1 MTLKKIPI
9 SKIDRSGRIRALN
22 PIWATTLAEQII
34 AGERLPPIEVV
45 ERPTGYR
52 LIHGNHRTEG
62 HLIASLEEIEA
73 WVRTAEEFAS
83 EAAERLV
90 EIKENLLRFELTA
103 LDRAVSLATWK
114 EIHEAAYCPPKRGR
128 RSLKID
134 PEKLA
139 QDSAAFSK
147 SFSKTASEALR
158 ISERSIQVAVQI
170 ASGIGL
176 EIRER
181 IAQAPI
187 ADVASEL
194 LQLSHQD
201 DERQTAIVDLLLAE
215 EPQAATVAE
224 AIAILDRIPAPA
236 KLGGWE
242 RVSDKFS
249 RLSQADQY
257 RLFAAHAD
265 AIDRWLLHSRGRR
278 AA

>member
-1 MTLKKIPI
+1 MPYKSIEI
-9 SKIDRSGRIRALN
+9 AKIDTTGRLRPINPTWSRAMSE
-22 PIWATTLAEQII
+22 TLER
-34 AGERLPPIEVV
+34 GEKLPPIEVV
-45 ERPTGYR
+45 ERGDAYR
-52 LIHGNHRTEG
+52 LIAGGHRVDAHRLVGLTMIDAEVYS
-62 HLIASLEEIEA
+62 ASA
-73 WVRTAEEFAS
+73 FAD
-83 EAAERLV
+83 EAAIRLR
-90 EIKENLLRFELTA
+90 EIKENMLRFELTA
-103 LDRAVSLATWK
+103 LDRAVHLATWK
-114 EIHEAAYCPPKRGR
+114 EIHEAAYTPPKRGR
-128 RSLKID
+128 KSKKID

-139 QDSAAFSK
+139 QDSAAFSM
-147 SFSKTASEALR
+147 SFSKAASEALR

-170 ASGIGL
+170 ASGIGQ

-236 KLGGWE
+236 KLNGWE